1 MPVFTYR
8 ATTFEGAIVEG
19 VIDAPDE
26 RAATE
31 RLKNSGVIPL
41 KVRSAEQ
48 GKKKPFQISLRIGR
62 QKDQILTF
70 TTELSSL
77 LGAGLPLDRSLNIL
91 GEISADGEMKDII
104 SEILRSI
111 REGGS
116 FSDALQK
123 HPSMFSTIYVN
134 MVRAG
139 EAGGVIDAV
148 LDQLNEFLESA
159 KELKESVVSAM
170 IYPSI
175 LVLTGGISIIVL
187 MTYILPRFSVIFD
200 ELGGSLPLAT
210 KLLLALSSFLSSFW
224 WLFLLAAAGLVIGL
238 RAYIRTEEG
247 RYARDRLMLRLTG
260 ELIRKLETARFARTL
275 GTLIKSGVPML
286 PALVNA
292 KDVISNRVIARTID
306 AVMKGARE
314 GRGIAAP
321 LTQTNAFPQ
330 LALSMIKVG
339 EETGQLDVM
348 LLKVAQTY
356 EKSLRTEIRRF
367 MGILE
372 PAMILIMGTVI
383 GFIVISMLMAIF
395 SITELPF

>member
-1 MPVFTYR
+1 VPVFTYR
-8 ATTFEGAIVEG
+8 ATTREGAIVEG
-19 VIDAPDE
+19 VVDAPNE
-26 RAATE
+26 HAATE

-41 KVRSAEQ
+41 KVRSTDQ
-48 GKKKPFQISLRIGR
+48 GKKKPFHISLRIGR
-62 QKDQILTF
+62 QRDQVLTF

-91 GEISADGEMKDII
+91 CEISVDREMKVVI

-123 HPSMFSTIYVN
+123 HPSLFPTIYVN

-139 EAGGVIDAV
+139 EAGGVLDTV

-159 KELKESVVSAM
+159 KELKDSVVSAM
-170 IYPSI
+170 IYPAI

-210 KLLLALSSFLSSFW
+210 KMLLAVSSFLSSFW

-238 RAYIRTEEG
+238 RSFIRTKEG
-247 RYARDRLMLRLTG
+247 RYARDRLLLRLTG
-260 ELIRKLETARFARTL
+260 EIIRKFETARFARTL

-286 PALVNA
+286 LALVNA
-292 KDVISNRVIARTID
+292 KDVISNRVIAQSID
-306 AVMKGARE
+306 AVTKGARE
-314 GRGIAAP
+314 GRGIAVP
-321 LTQTNAFPQ
+321 LAQTNAFPQ

-367 MGILE
+367 MGVLE
-372 PAMILIMGTVI
+372 PAMILIMGAVI

>member
-1 MPVFTYR
+1 VPVFTYR
-8 ATTFEGAIVEG
+8 ATTFEGSIIEG

-26 RAATE
+26 RAAAE

-41 KVRSAEQ
+41 KVLSAEQ
-48 GKKKPFQISLRIGR
+48 GKKKPFNVSFRIRR
-62 QKDQILTF
+62 QKDQVLTF
-70 TTELSSL
+70 TTELSAL
-77 LGAGLPLDRSLNIL
+77 LGAGLPIDRSLNIL
-91 GEISADGEMKDII
+91 GEISADQEMKGVIN
-104 SEILRSI
+104 EILRSI

-139 EAGGVIDAV
+139 EAGGILDAV

-210 KLLLALSSFLSSFW
+210 KLLLAVSSFLSSFW

-238 RAYIRTEEG
+238 RVYFRTEDG
-247 RYARDRLMLRLTG
+247 RNARDRLLLRLTG

-286 PALVNA
+286 QALGNA
-292 KDVISNRVIARTID
+292 KDVISNRAIAQAID

-314 GRGIAAP
+314 GRGIAVP

-339 EETGQLDVM
+339 EETGQLDIM

-356 EKSLRTEIRRF
+356 EKSLRVEIRRF
-367 MGILE
+367 MGFLE